1 MASLQIL
8 YQPQAV
14 IHVLVLCLILEI
26 ASGQDNRDNLLS
38 LNLNVSLVNK
48 ANEFTVTLTVTNKVD
63 KCMVVK
69 ISIDDNPNI
78 KYLSAKATYTA
89 CICTVNNYF
98 WNIQVSANT
107 VLQGKAEV
115 VSAKDICPDG
125 ENIFP
130 VTSYIETVTGEIL
143 VTPRTG
149 RCPP

>member
-14 IHVLVLCLILEI
+14 IHVLILCLILEI
-26 ASGQDNRDNLLS
+26 ASGQDNRNTLLS
-38 LNLNVSLVNK
+38 LNLEVSSINK

-69 ISIDDNPNI
+69 ISTEDNPNI

-89 CICTVNNYF
+89 CICTIHNFF
-98 WNIQVSANT
+98 WDIHVSANT

-115 VSAKDICPDG
+115 VPDKDICPDG

-130 VTSYIETVTGEIL
+130 VTSYVETVTSKIL
-143 VTPRTG
+143 VMP
-149 RCPP
+149 